1 MKYMLLIYADR
12 STAPQYTPEQ
22 RQAAAQ
28 INSAYISAAQAAGA
42 LMPNDGFHIIANATT
57 VRVRDGQT
65 ATSHGS
71 AAATPEQLT
80 GYIMLDCGSLDEAI
94 DWAAKNPAA
103 KYGSVEVRPLEN
115 NYVP

>member
-1 MKYMLLIYADR
+1 MKFMLLIYADR
-12 STAPQYTPEQ
+12 SSAPQYTPEL

-28 INSAYISAAQAAGA
+28 INSAYISEAQAAGA
-42 LMPNDGFHIIANATT
+42 LRPDDGFHIIANATT

-65 ATSHGS
+65 ATSHGP
-71 AAATPEQLT
+71 AAETPEPLT

-94 DWAAKNPAA
+94 GWAAKNPAA